1 MSLVICCW
9 PRRLA
14 TTVALNTGRP
24 AGMRRTDNSI
34 GAKQNKAEAVSGADT
49 EPKPRHN
56 VVGPPSRD
64 ASLERASC
72 QAIHPRKGLLQLQLL
87 AWSRQATRPVTLFT
101 TGKTG
106 TDRTQAQSMMPLPG
120 PLQTCTAFLFDKDSG
135 VFTYWGRHLKAGQF
149 GIK

>member
-1 MSLVICCW
+1 MANSGSRRLPMSVVPSPDTETTGGGAGGKQGHRLW
-9 PRRLA
+9 YSNRKEYQEYLTSRRPKYETRLA

-87 AWSRQATRPVTLFT
+87 A
-101 TGKTG
+101 
-106 TDRTQAQSMMPLPG
+106 
-120 PLQTCTAFLFDKDSG
+120 
-135 VFTYWGRHLKAGQF
+135 
-149 GIK
+149 